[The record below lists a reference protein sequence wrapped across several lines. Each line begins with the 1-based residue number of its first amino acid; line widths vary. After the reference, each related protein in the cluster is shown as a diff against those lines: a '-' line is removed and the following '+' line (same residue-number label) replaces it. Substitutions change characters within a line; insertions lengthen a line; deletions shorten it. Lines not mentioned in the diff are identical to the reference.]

1 MDDEIIIRNGKW
13 VIIFMLVF
21 LIFGGT
27 LGVIGIIDLV
37 YYNDKGAFIG
47 LSMSGGVFFFLSLLG
62 VFAYYFETLTYQDG
76 VISVGCFIFKKKVKV
91 EDIAYVKYSTRA
103 GRRSF
108 SCSAHFYDKNGKRI
122 LKYDTA
128 SLGPM
133 DEVKKLMRKLRI
145 PRR

>member
-1 MDDEIIIRNGKW
+1 
-13 VIIFMLVF
+13 MLVF

-91 EDIAYVKYSTRA
+91 EDIAYVKYSTSV

-122 LKYDTA
+122 LKYATA
-128 SLGPM
+128 SLSPM

>member
-1 MDDEIIIRNGKW
+1 
-13 VIIFMLVF
+13 
-21 LIFGGT
+21 
-27 LGVIGIIDLV
+27 
-37 YYNDKGAFIG
+37 
-47 LSMSGGVFFFLSLLG
+47 MSGGVFFVLSLLG

-108 SCSAHFYDKNGKRI
+108 SCSAHFYDKNDKRI
-122 LKYDTA
+122 LKYATA